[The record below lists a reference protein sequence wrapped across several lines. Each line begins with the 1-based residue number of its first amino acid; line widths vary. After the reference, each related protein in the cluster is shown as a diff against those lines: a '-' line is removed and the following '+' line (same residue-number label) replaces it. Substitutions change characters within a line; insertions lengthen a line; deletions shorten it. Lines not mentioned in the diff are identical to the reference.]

1 MSEHY
6 TRNTEHG
13 VLKNCNQCGR
23 LTKHLVFDGRIGRC
37 MEHEAQLETK
47 KQKAA
52 KARRKL
58 EQKQKS
64 LWEE

>member
-1 MSEHY
+1 
-6 TRNTEHG
+6 
-13 VLKNCNQCGR
+13 
-23 LTKHLVFDGRIGRC
+23 